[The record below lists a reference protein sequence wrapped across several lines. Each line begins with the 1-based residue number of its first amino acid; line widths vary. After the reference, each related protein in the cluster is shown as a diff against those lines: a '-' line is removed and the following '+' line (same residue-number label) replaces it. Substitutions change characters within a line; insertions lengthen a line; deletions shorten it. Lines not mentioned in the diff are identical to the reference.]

1 MTATPKAAAK
11 RPLTKAQRATKREE
25 LHQLV
30 LAAALR
36 AQELVADDLGRLA
49 RDQAAPE
56 LRELTL
62 ASHRLQLVLRTVD
75 TAVDL

>member
-1 MTATPKAAAK
+1 MAAK
-11 RPLTKAQRATKREE
+11 PLTKAQRATKRDE

-36 AQELVADDLGRLA
+36 ASELVADDLQRLA
-49 RDQAAPE
+49 KDQEAPE

-62 ASHRLQLVLRTVD
+62 AAHRLQLVLRTVD
-75 TAVDL
+75 VAVEA

>member
-1 MTATPKAAAK
+1 MATK
-11 RPLTKAQRATKREE
+11 PLTKAQRATKRAE

-36 AQELVADDLGRLA
+36 SQELVADDLARLA
-49 RDQAAPE
+49 KDQAAPE

-62 ASHRLQLVLRTVD
+62 AAHRLQLVLRTVD
-75 TAVDL
+75 GTVEA

>member
-1 MTATPKAAAK
+1 MTTKPSAAK
-11 RPLTKAQRATKREE
+11 RPLTKAQRATKRSE

-36 AQELVADDLGRLA
+36 ASELVADDLGRLA
-49 RDQAAPE
+49 KDQAAPE

-62 ASHRLQLVLRTVD
+62 AAHRLQLVLRTVD
-75 TAVDL
+75 GAVEA